1 MASGEWGGIKSP
13 ICMLNNC
20 EWGKIFLTVVN
31 LNNGYDREALK
42 KLSQTEQGQRMLEE
56 MTELMIR
63 SLPYVSQEAET
74 VEEK

>member
-1 MASGEWGGIKSP
+1 
-13 ICMLNNC
+13 MLNNC
-20 EWGKIFLTVVN
+20 EWRKIFLTVVN